1 MVTRSA
7 ACAALFILAGGVA
20 VQADS
25 PQEQM
30 FRGADSCYA
39 RSYSDDHLAKH
50 PAQRVTRITI
60 GPDFSSAD
68 PLLVVHL
75 TVDLRGVPGGAFEA
89 YGSCENNGGHTLY
102 CGMEGDAGGFQI
114 TPAQKG
120 GILIEVSS
128 LGMSFEND
136 AGFATLER
144 NSGDDRSFLL
154 QPVACR

>member
-1 MVTRSA
+1 
-7 ACAALFILAGGVA
+7 
-20 VQADS
+20 
-25 PQEQM
+25 M
-30 FRGADSCYA
+30 FPGPDSCYA

-60 GPDFSSAD
+60 NPDFTIAD
-68 PLLVVHL
+68 PMLGVHL
-75 TVDLRGVPGGAFEA
+75 KLRLRGVPGGAFEA
-89 YGSCENNGGHTLY
+89 YGYCENNGSHTLY

-114 TPAQKG
+114 TPAKKG

-136 AGFATLER
+136 TGFATLEKK
-144 NSGDDRSFLL
+144 SGDDRSFLL